1 MAAVTQLY
9 SRAFADVASKT
20 GLDAGAAMEQ
30 LNAFDAAY
38 AESRDLREIF
48 SNPSVATG
56 QKLKV
61 LDALCGRIGAGKQV
75 RNFLAVLVDRDRMGE
90 LSEILAET
98 RTELDRRNG
107 VVEAEIVTARE
118 LSPEVREGFEQ
129 SIARMSGHTR
139 VRANYRL
146 DASLLGGAIVKV
158 GSTLFDGSV
167 RGQLQRLKEQLASS

>member
-1 MAAVTQLY
+1 MAAVAQLY
-9 SRAFADVASKT
+9 ARAFADVSTKA
-20 GLDAGAAMEQ
+20 GLDPTASLEQ
-30 LNAFDAAY
+30 LNAFDAAF

-48 SNPSVATG
+48 SNPSVAIE

-61 LDALCGRIGAGKQV
+61 LDALCGRIGASKQV
-75 RNFLAVLVDRDRMGE
+75 RNFLAILVDRDRMSE
-90 LSEILAET
+90 LPEILSET

-118 LSPEVREGFEQ
+118 LSPEVREEFEH
-129 SIARMSGHTR
+129 SIARMSGHNR

-146 DASLLGGAIVKV
+146 DASLLGGALVKV
-158 GSTLFDGSV
+158 GSTVFDGSV

>member
-1 MAAVTQLY
+1 MAAVAQLY
-9 SRAFADVASKT
+9 SRVFADVAGKT
-20 GLDAGAAMEQ
+20 GLDAAAALEQ

-48 SNPSVATG
+48 SNPSVATE

-61 LDALCGRIGAGKQV
+61 LDALCSRIGTGKEV
-75 RNFLAVLVDRDRMGE
+75 RNFLAVLVDRDRMSE
-90 LSEILAET
+90 LPEILAET

-146 DASLLGGAIVKV
+146 DASLLGGALVKV
-158 GSTLFDGSV
+158 GSTVFDGSV